1 MDKRGKVVPS
11 CLRCRPKTISCLPE
25 PKNSY
30 LRAMKPITT
39 YPLLTSRFDLGRYCR
54 IDVKQAYR
62 KEILHALLLACV
74 LFQFSCRQVDKQGNR
89 QVSVDTLAT
98 AQTTCES
105 VNETNVGEP
114 NFDIPYLLPIDSLWK
129 YYNPSM
135 TTSGRCNRPE
145 IFDDER
151 SKDLFYG
158 FYCIFDT
165 CAGRT
170 YEVAHIIV
178 SYRKSPSWW
187 SSDTTQKIRE
197 IIVMDRRFALP
208 IASFHVGEPI
218 RYIKDKPVLKKG
230 NYYCYSG
237 EGCCYVVESHHDT
250 IQQFFVFPYELMSDW
265 NRLLKYVKSH

>member
-1 MDKRGKVVPS
+1 
-11 CLRCRPKTISCLPE
+11 
-25 PKNSY
+25 
-30 LRAMKPITT
+30 MKPTTT

-62 KEILHALLLACV
+62 RGILYALLLVCV
-74 LFQFSCRQVDKQGNR
+74 LFQFSCRQVDKQENL

-105 VNETNVGEP
+105 ANETNVGET

-135 TTSGRCNRPE
+135 TTSGRCNRPD
-145 IFDDER
+145 IFDDES

-170 YEVAHIIV
+170 CEVAHIVV
-178 SYRKSPSWW
+178 SYRKSPSWR
-187 SSDTTQKIRE
+187 SSDTTQRIRE

-208 IASFHVGEPI
+208 MASFHVGEPI
-218 RYIKDKPVLKKG
+218 RCIKDKLLLKKG
-230 NYYCYSG
+230 NYHCYSG
-237 EGCCYVVESHHDT
+237 ERCCYVVESHHDT
-250 IQQFFVFPYELMSDW
+250 IQQFFVFPSELMSDW
-265 NRLLKYVKSH
+265 NRLLKYVESH